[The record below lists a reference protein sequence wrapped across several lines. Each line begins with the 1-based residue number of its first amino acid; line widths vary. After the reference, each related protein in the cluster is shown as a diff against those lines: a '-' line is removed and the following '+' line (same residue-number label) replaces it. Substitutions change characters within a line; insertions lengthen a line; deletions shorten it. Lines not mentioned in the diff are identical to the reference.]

1 MHFLPPFSKNFPNL
15 QDLLAIAWDNNKN
28 MAQGP
33 HFPYDSWLEMNL
45 GSANSI
51 WGALFITHDMQGTS
65 SLEEILMQD
74 QRKSSDLHSKCWCYL
89 GIHELNIL
97 KIKQENVI
105 WEDSISSAG
114 PETLSDHPF
123 KLWGL
128 VFNSAEAHVGFT
140 DKPVIAYLVE
150 KSTAL

>member
-1 MHFLPPFSKNFPNL
+1 
-15 QDLLAIAWDNNKN
+15 
-28 MAQGP
+28 
-33 HFPYDSWLEMNL
+33 MNL

-51 WGALFITHDMQGTS
+51 WGALFFTHDMQGTS

-74 QRKSSDLHSKCWCYL
+74 QRKSSDLHSKCWRYP

-123 KLWGL
+123 KLRGL
-128 VFNSAEAHVGFT
+128 VFNSVEAHVGFT